1 MSMEYWRYG
10 ANTEDKRLFVQ
21 FTDDNGQAIN
31 PAGLTAWGIK
41 LVTRTGKVLLKA
53 GTLTGFSE
61 ENVVE
66 VTAAGVVLLVPAAL
80 NPRQEVDVYAVSIIE
95 LPHPELAGGKLTDVS
110 EKPVLLWKC
119 KRDYD

>member
-21 FTDDNGQAIN
+21 FTDDNGQAID
-31 PAGLTAWGIK
+31 PEGLTAWGIK
-41 LVTRTGKVLLKA
+41 LVTKQGKVLHKA
-53 GTLTGFSE
+53 CTLTGFSPD
-61 ENVVE
+61 NVVE
-66 VTAAGVVLLVPAAL
+66 VTVTGVVLFVPAAL
-80 NPRQEVDVYAVSIIE
+80 NPKQEIDVYAVSILE

-110 EKPVLLWKC
+110 EKPVFLWKC